1 MVEIGIIMTKY
12 ITLPIVT
19 IFVIVNIC
27 SAMRDRG

>member
-1 MVEIGIIMTKY
+1 MVEMGIILTKL

-19 IFVIVNIC
+19 IYVIVNIC